1 MKSLSSIGLYSY
13 VRCSST
19 SFSCSF
25 DKLQYIHIT
34 LAQNWTQHSRCQ
46 SLRLSR
52 GKDQLY
58 QPAVVALLGIVQK
71 YKSTFLASG
80 QLVLINKLSL
90 MLLSNGFIIR
100 LCWYMGLFL
109 SRGWKWYFP
118 LLTFPSSRLS
128 GVRQLTP
135 HLKTSSSRKDWR
147 VIVLGNSLPRG
158 TESPECQPDPTHF
171 VVCSFPWDILG
182 IRDISRKISSLIW
195 PSDHYPLL
203 IAQASSNEIAE
214 GSLKIINFKKTF
226 IVFRVV
232 WSELQLTHN

>member
-1 MKSLSSIGLYSY
+1 MLGVL
-13 VRCSST
+13 VPQ

-80 QLVLINKLSL
+80 QLVLINKLSP

-135 HLKTSSSRKDWR
+135 HLKTSSSKKD
-147 VIVLGNSLPRG
+147 
-158 TESPECQPDPTHF
+158 
-171 VVCSFPWDILG
+171 
-182 IRDISRKISSLIW
+182 
-195 PSDHYPLL
+195 
-203 IAQASSNEIAE
+203 
-214 GSLKIINFKKTF
+214 
-226 IVFRVV
+226 
-232 WSELQLTHN
+232 